1 MHPGQQELYI
11 DTFIGLLVLDSFT
24 EYEDLF
30 ILLIATIRL
39 SWLLKSFN
47 WILKSDSNFFYLS
60 QFLNHW

>member
-60 QFLNHW
+60 QFLNH